1 MTLSDDATPV
11 RGRPFAVGNPGRPP
25 GSSNK
30 NTHIVAALRDAAPEL
45 LRVLIDK
52 AKAGDMAALKI
63 LAPFFMPKH
72 RSIELDAPQ
81 LNGSG
86 SAVAALAAVFEAV
99 ATGQITPSEGAA
111 VAALVEACTRA
122 LNVNE
127 LEARLENIENQ
138 LNEAA

>member
-1 MTLSDDATPV
+1 
-11 RGRPFAVGNPGRPP
+11 
-25 GSSNK
+25 
-30 NTHIVAALRDAAPEL
+30 
-45 LRVLIDK
+45 
-52 AKAGDMAALKI
+52 

-72 RSIELDAPQ
+72 RAIELDAPQ

-86 SAVAALAAVFEAV
+86 SAMAALAAIFDAV

-111 VAALVEACTRA
+111 LAALVEAYIRT

-127 LEARLENIENQ
+127 LEARLESLEKR